1 MLNLNHKNLDV
12 WKISVE
18 LVADIYELTEKFP
31 KTEIFGLSNQLRRA
45 SVSITSNIGEG
56 SARPTLPDRKKFYN
70 TARSSLVEID
80 SQLEIAVRLKFITY
94 PDLATIDEKMNELF
108 AKLTNL
114 INKSK

>member
-1 MLNLNHKNLDV
+1 MLNLNHKKLDV

-18 LVADIYELTEKFP
+18 LVADIYELTENFP
-31 KTEIFGLSNQLRRA
+31 KTEVFGLSNQLRRA
-45 SVSITSNIGEG
+45 AVSITSNIGEG

-80 SQLEIAVRLKFITY
+80 SQLEVAVRLKFTTY
-94 PDLATIDEKMNELF
+94 NDLSKVDEKINELF

>member
-12 WKISVE
+12 WKISVD
-18 LVADIYELTEKFP
+18 LVTDIYELTEKFP
-31 KTEIFGLSNQLRRA
+31 KSEIFGLSNQLRRA

-56 SARPTLPDRKKFYN
+56 SARPTLPDRKKFYG
-70 TARSSLVEID
+70 TSRSSLVEID
-80 SQLEIAVRLKFITY
+80 SQLEIAVRLKFTTY
-94 PDLATIDEKMNELF
+94 KELNRIDEKMNELF

>member
-1 MLNLNHKNLDV
+1 MLNLKHKNLDV

-18 LVADIYELTEKFP
+18 FVADIYELTENFP
-31 KTEIFGLSNQLRRA
+31 RTEIFGLSNQLRRA

-80 SQLEIAVRLKFITY
+80 SQLEIAVRLKFTTY
-94 PDLATIDEKMNELF
+94 AGLKKIDNKMNELF
-108 AKLTNL
+108 AKITNL

>member
-18 LVADIYELTEKFP
+18 LVASIYELTENFP
-31 KTEIFGLSNQLRRA
+31 KTEIFGITNQLRRA

-56 SARPTLPDRKKFYN
+56 SARPTLPDRRKFYN

-80 SQLEIAVRLKFITY
+80 SQLEIAVRLKFTTY
-94 PDLATIDEKMNELF
+94 EALTQIDAKMNELF

-114 INKSK
+114 INKTK

>member
-1 MLNLNHKNLDV
+1 MLNLNHKNPDV

-80 SQLEIAVRLKFITY
+80 SQLEVAVRLKFTNY
-94 PDLATIDEKMNELF
+94 AELTKIDEKMNELF

-114 INKSK
+114 INKTK